1 MIRNPGPLRIA
12 TRRSRLALWQA
23 EHVKERLEALYG
35 APGSLQPG
43 LRVELVPLSTRGDEL
58 LDVSLAKA
66 GGSEEEPYWNVVLAG
81 LEERLPVSRR
91 QWPAVKSVLPEAK
104 E

>member
-23 EHVKERLEALYG
+23 EHVKERLEALCG

-66 GGSEEEPYWNVVLAG
+66 GGKG
-81 LEERLPVSRR
+81 LF
-91 QWPAVKSVLPEAK
+91 VKELETALI
-104 E
+104 ENRA